1 MAKRTRIIITDLTR
15 FKEGSKNVCTA
26 GVTEDGTLIRP
37 YPPYLLASD
46 CERLDIHPGAIL
58 EGEFT
63 ISNAPP
69 PHVEDATWENLNYVE
84 RCSGDE
90 FRSALRTGLFK
101 TIAEGFEYAL
111 AQGEK
116 CIPVAVK
123 PPRSII
129 TIKLSPQS
137 FSIVGDGYNPKK
149 VRANFWDP
157 EGNQFSFLSITDR
170 GFVDQASKIQ
180 GDSSAIAKMNF
191 HVQSQEELYLRIGL
205 SRAHRAP
212 DGRHGYWIQ
221 VNGIYTFPDYMD
233 YIRCYDVREDKA

>member
-1 MAKRTRIIITDLTR
+1 MAEKTRIIITDLTR

-26 GVTEDGTLIRP
+26 GVSEDGTLIRP

-63 ISNAPP
+63 PSNARP
-69 PHVEDATWENLNYVE
+69 PHIEDAKWKDLNYVD
-84 RCSGDE
+84 RCSSKE

-101 TIAEGFEYAL
+101 TIQEGFEYDL
-111 AQGEK
+111 PQREK
-116 CIPVAVK
+116 CIPISAT

-129 TIKLSPQS
+129 TIKLQPQS
-137 FSIVGDGYNPKK
+137 FSIVGDGYDPKK
-149 VRANFWDP
+149 IRASFWDAN
-157 EGNQFSFLSITDR
+157 GNQFSFLGITDR

-180 GDSSAIAKMNF
+180 GDRSAIAQMNY

-205 SRAHRAP
+205 SRPHQSN
-212 DGRHGYWIQ
+212 DGRNGYWLQ
-221 VNGIYTFPDYMD
+221 VNGIYTFPDYLD
-233 YIRCYDVREDKA
+233 YIRCYDDKEDQT